1 MNIIKTTFGEIYLDS
16 PRIRFKI
23 QDSSIGAI
31 REVEFE
37 GIADQS
43 SQQQARCLLSLSGL
57 TDSN

>member
-23 QDSSIGAI
+23 TDSSIGAI

-43 SQQQARCLLSLSGL
+43 ETQEY
-57 TDSN
+57 